1 MTIRPLCADTILKK
15 IPLRLK
21 IDMKITPL
29 ELRQFEFEK
38 TFRGYSIEEVDM
50 FINNLAQEWE
60 RVLTETKMMRMQLE
74 LAEKEAAK
82 LREIEMTL
90 FKTLKT
96 AEDTSTMI
104 TEQAN
109 QQAAKNLSEASVI
122 AEQQVADA
130 QMQANKYLAEA
141 KMQAEQILSNA
152 RLNANAM
159 MQQADEQSRYVK
171 EDVLSDVR
179 AIENDFNSLVNY
191 KEQLLAQMRGFAT
204 ATVEHVER
212 FEGKFDIQAIES
224 KIQKANE
231 LVAVT
236 PKEEE
241 NNITEEATEI
251 DDVLVEMSVEEVT
264 TEELEIEEE
273 VLDNKVLTEEE
284 VDEVVETFDEDTDT
298 QKSDFVENIDE
309 ETIEDEIILEDDL
322 VEETE
327 EIEVEETA
335 EVEEEV
341 QEEEPEDFD
350 IKAQVEVSEI
360 EDERVTDTEEVEENY
375 EDEVVESYK
384 EAFEDKYEEVEDE
397 KPDVSIINSIKEK
410 IATKSFPEPKEEEE
424 LASVIPSSI
433 NKLVEQEVEFTIASG
448 DDLTRIEGIGP
459 KVQDILKDVGI
470 KTFRDIATTPLY
482 KIKEHLQ
489 NAGPTFNM
497 IDASTWTEQALLA
510 AEGRWDELELRQE
523 ELIGGREV
531 EQKKEPQKVIAEA
544 QQEPAV
550 SRFFEKPQPVVEES
564 ESTVEAEIPAVK
576 AVENNL
582 DNITEEMLEK
592 VNKVKSAIRKAM
604 SEKSEK
610 SEVDKEKGSLPTLD
624 DVLKRNRNKG
634 SGSFFDNID

>member
-1 MTIRPLCADTILKK
+1 
-15 IPLRLK
+15 
-21 IDMKITPL
+21 MKITPL

-82 LREIEMTL
+82 LRELEMTL

-284 VDEVVETFDEDTDT
+284 VDEVVETFDEGTD
-298 QKSDFVENIDE
+298 
-309 ETIEDEIILEDDL
+309 
-322 VEETE
+322 
-327 EIEVEETA
+327 
-335 EVEEEV
+335 
-341 QEEEPEDFD
+341 
-350 IKAQVEVSEI
+350 
-360 EDERVTDTEEVEENY
+360 
-375 EDEVVESYK
+375 
-384 EAFEDKYEEVEDE
+384 
-397 KPDVSIINSIKEK
+397 
-410 IATKSFPEPKEEEE
+410 
-424 LASVIPSSI
+424 
-433 NKLVEQEVEFTIASG
+433 
-448 DDLTRIEGIGP
+448 
-459 KVQDILKDVGI
+459 
-470 KTFRDIATTPLY
+470 
-482 KIKEHLQ
+482 
-489 NAGPTFNM
+489 
-497 IDASTWTEQALLA
+497 
-510 AEGRWDELELRQE
+510 
-523 ELIGGREV
+523 
-531 EQKKEPQKVIAEA
+531 
-544 QQEPAV
+544 
-550 SRFFEKPQPVVEES
+550 
-564 ESTVEAEIPAVK
+564 
-576 AVENNL
+576 
-582 DNITEEMLEK
+582 
-592 VNKVKSAIRKAM
+592 
-604 SEKSEK
+604 
-610 SEVDKEKGSLPTLD
+610 
-624 DVLKRNRNKG
+624 
-634 SGSFFDNID
+634 

>member
-1 MTIRPLCADTILKK
+1 
-15 IPLRLK
+15 
-21 IDMKITPL
+21 
-29 ELRQFEFEK
+29 
-38 TFRGYSIEEVDM
+38 M

-109 QQAAKNLSEASVI
+109 QQAAKNLSEANVR
-122 AEQQVADA
+122 AEQQVAEA
-130 QMQANKYLAEA
+130 QLQANKYLAEA

-152 RLNANAM
+152 RLSANDT

-171 EDVLSDVR
+171 EEILNEVKAVES
-179 AIENDFNSLVNY
+179 DFNSLVNY

-212 FEGKFDIQAIES
+212 FEGKFDIKAIES
-224 KIQKANE
+224 KIQKAND

-236 PKEEE
+236 PLPEEIVEEE
-241 NNITEEATEI
+241 NQP
-251 DDVLVEMSVEEVT
+251 L
-264 TEELEIEEE
+264 EELEISVSESE
-273 VLDNKVLTEEE
+273 
-284 VDEVVETFDEDTDT
+284 EVVEIEIEGTDTDVIEETFDDVTENEDN
-298 QKSDFVENIDE
+298 DFVESIDE
-309 ETIEDEIILEDDL
+309 ETIDEEEISEKETSEEIADEAV

-327 EIEVEETA
+327 EETA
-335 EVEEEV
+335 DDTEEIEAQTSEEELEDEDVLIQTEVAELEDEFVENYEDKTGEDVVESYEDAEEENFAKEVEEEV
-341 QEEEPEDFD
+341 
-350 IKAQVEVSEI
+350 
-360 EDERVTDTEEVEENY
+360 EN
-375 EDEVVESYK
+375 
-384 EAFEDKYEEVEDE
+384 E
-397 KPDVSIINSIKEK
+397 KPDFSIINSIKEK
-410 IATKSFPEPKEEEE
+410 IANKSVIEDEEAATKEV
-424 LASVIPSSI
+424 ASVIPSSI
-433 NKLVEQEVEFTIASG
+433 NRFATKEVEFTAAAG
-448 DDLTRIEGIGP
+448 EDLTRIEGIGP

-470 KTFRDIATTPLY
+470 VTFRDIATTPLY

-489 NAGPTFNM
+489 NAGPSFNM
-497 IDASTWTEQALLA
+497 VDASTWTEQALLA
-510 AEGRWDELELRQE
+510 AEGRWDELEVRQQ

-531 EQKKEPQKVIAEA
+531 EENPEPQKTVAE
-544 QQEPAV
+544 EISKEKPSI
-550 SRFFEKPQPVVEES
+550 SRFFEQPKPELN
-564 ESTVEAEIPAVK
+564 EAELTIEAVK
-576 AVENNL
+576 PAENNL
-582 DNITEEMLEK
+582 ENITEEMLEK

-610 SEVDKEKGSLPTLD
+610 SDADKEKGSLPTLD